1 MGFLDN
7 FKADVAKMQ
16 KEAEEK
22 KAKEK
27 ADREERNRLADALC
41 SSQSKHTVANG
52 KMIFDDE
59 LQAIGLD
66 LTFSYPGTV
75 IKYSEVLD
83 YEVNQNG
90 STVSKGSINIA
101 RGIGLGLLTG
111 GIGAVVGLATGGKR
125 KTKEVS
131 ESIEV
136 VISTTIAAHPTCTIT
151 TSGKKLKV
159 GSKQYERD
167 LKDTQDIAAVLDRI
181 IKLNSNGTDT
191 VMQADSLDQISKLK
205 ELLDAGAITQEEFDA
220 KKKQLLDL

>member
-22 KAKEK
+22 RAKEK

-41 SSQSKHTVANG
+41 SSQLKHVVANG

-75 IKYSEVLD
+75 IKYSEILD

-101 RGIGLGLLTG
+101 RGIGLGLITG
-111 GIGAVVGLATGGKR
+111 GVGAVVGLATGGKR
-125 KTKEVS
+125 KTKEIS
-131 ESIEV
+131 EGIEV
-136 VISTTIAAHPTCTIT
+136 VISTTIADHPTYTIT
-151 TSGKKLKV
+151 TSSKKLKV

-181 IKLNSNGTDT
+181 IKLNSNDAATDT
-191 VMQADSLDQISKLK
+191 QVDSLDQISKLK
-205 ELLDAGAITQEEFDA
+205 ELLDVGAITQEEFDA